1 MAKVKAKK
9 KSALTYAIS
18 EQHEGVIRSY
28 VEKFNNKIGTPKQR
42 IVTELILDGIEYRK
56 QQNQGEVK

>member
-28 VEKFNNKIGTPKQR
+28 VEKLNTKVGTPKQR

-56 QQNQGEVK
+56 QNQGEK

>member
-18 EQHEGVIRSY
+18 EQHEDVIRSY
-28 VEKFNNKIGTPKQR
+28 VENFNEKIGTPKQR
-42 IVTELILDGIEYRK
+42 IVTELILDGIEYRE
-56 QQNQGEVK
+56 QQKQGEK